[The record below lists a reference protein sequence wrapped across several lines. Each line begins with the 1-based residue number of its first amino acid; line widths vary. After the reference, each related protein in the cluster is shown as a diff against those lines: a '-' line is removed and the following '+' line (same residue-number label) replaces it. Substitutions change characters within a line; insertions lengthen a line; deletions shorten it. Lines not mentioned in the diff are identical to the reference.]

1 MIFYPEVSSNQAFN
15 GTEQMRFFEVKGDR
29 LQYKTTPFVS
39 GISGKKMVG
48 TLIWDRVK

>member
-1 MIFYPEVSSNQAFN
+1 
-15 GTEQMRFFEVKGDR
+15 MRFFEVKGDR